1 MHHGTNRQNM
11 NPNVDF
17 YFEKEEQWQ
26 RELGGLRSIILD
38 CGLAEELKW
47 GVPCYTWNGANV
59 LLIHA
64 FREYCAILFHKGALL
79 QDVEG
84 VLVQQTKNV
93 QAGRQIRFRSLQD
106 VVDMEPVIRSYIH
119 EAVEVE
125 RAGLKVEFRKTD
137 EFDVPEEFQ
146 KRLDRDA
153 DLRAAFEGL
162 TPGRQRGYL
171 LHFGGAKKS
180 ETRESRI
187 EKSVPRILEG
197 KGLQDT

>member
-1 MHHGTNRQNM
+1 M

-17 YFEKEEQWQ
+17 YFEKAGEWQQELEE
-26 RELGGLRSIILD
+26 LRAIILD
-38 CGLAEELKW
+38 CGLTEELKW
-47 GVPCYTWNGANV
+47 GVPCYTWEGANV

-64 FREYCAILFHKGALL
+64 FREYCAILFHKGGLL
-79 QDVEG
+79 SDPEDV
-84 VLVQQTKNV
+84 LIQQTKNV
-93 QAGRQIRFRSLQD
+93 QAGRQIRFRSLQE
-106 VVDMEPVIRSYIH
+106 VVDMRPVIRSYIH

-125 RAGLKVEFRKTD
+125 KAGLKVELRTT
-137 EFDVPEEFQ
+137 EEYDVPEELQRRFDGDPEL
-146 KRLDRDA
+146 K
-153 DLRAAFEGL
+153 AAFEGL

-187 EKSVPRILEG
+187 EKSIPRIFEG